1 MSSKILSR
9 KILQATICGILCAAA
24 GSVAAAPFSSFEPR
38 SFGMGGTGVAS
49 GTSANAGFFNPSLLA
64 TAHEDE
70 DFSLEFPIFGVRISD
85 PDEFIDAVDEFDSG
99 NYIDAYDQAVTAINA
114 ANTAN
119 DAAAL
124 NAARQPMID
133 ATNNLISGLGK
144 LNNKAL
150 IAELEA
156 GLMIGIPSKKVG
168 ASLYLRGWVVGGTQA
183 AISSTDLANL
193 QAVSDTLATLA
204 VTDPLTSDPTLESAI
219 DARFAGIQ
227 EVGLSLAR
235 EVNIGGHAVAIGI
248 TPKYV
253 KAETYDFRFG
263 DETDPTTTS
272 LDEADID
279 LDNGKLDDSGFD
291 LDIGI
296 AMDYGNG
303 WKTGLVI
310 KNLIGQEF
318 KTIRGNLFEI
328 KPQVRAGV
336 SHQQEWYTVAFDL
349 DLIENDPI
357 IKDSITGKGFDK
369 ETQYAGLGVEFD
381 AWDMIQVRA
390 GYRLNMSD
398 SDTSI
403 VTAGLGLSPF
413 GVHVDVAVA
422 GNADEVGVSFQTG
435 FRF

>member
-1 MSSKILSR
+1 MSR
-9 KILQATICGILCAAA
+9 KILQATVCGILFTAV
-24 GSVAAAPFSSFEPR
+24 GSVAAAPFSSFDPR

-64 TAHEDE
+64 TAHEEE
-70 DFSLEFPIFGVRISD
+70 DFSLEFPIFGVRVAD
-85 PDEFIDAVDEFDSG
+85 PDEFIDVVDEFDSN
-99 NYIDAYDQAVTAINA
+99 NYIGAMDSALADLNNATTAGEFNLAKSAYISA
-114 ANTAN
+114 ADNLVAG
-119 DAAAL
+119 L
-124 NAARQPMID
+124 N
-133 ATNNLISGLGK
+133 K
-144 LNNKAL
+144 LNNKGL

-156 GLMIGIPSKKVG
+156 GLMIAIPSKKYG
-168 ASLYLRGWVVGGTQA
+168 ASVYLRGWVVGGTQTDVSQGDITLIND
-183 AISSTDLANL
+183 ISNRLANNTL
-193 QAVSDTLATLA
+193 TLASPDEANPVL
-204 VTDPLTSDPTLESAI
+204 LSAI
-219 DARFAGIQ
+219 DARFAGIS
-227 EVGLSLAR
+227 EVGISLAR
-235 EVNIGGHAVAIGI
+235 EFNIGGSNVAVGI

-291 LDIGI
+291 LDIGV
-296 AMDYGNG
+296 AKDYGNG
-303 WKTGLVI
+303 WKTGVVI

-318 KTIRGNLFEI
+318 KTVRGNLFEI
-328 KPQVRAGV
+328 KPQIRAGV
-336 SHQQEWYTVAFDL
+336 SHQKEWYTVAFDL
-349 DLIENDPI
+349 DLVENDPI
-357 IKDSITGKGFDK
+357 IKDAITGKGFDK

-413 GVHVDVAVA
+413 GVHVDVALA
-422 GNADEVGVSFQTG
+422 GNADEVGVAFQTG